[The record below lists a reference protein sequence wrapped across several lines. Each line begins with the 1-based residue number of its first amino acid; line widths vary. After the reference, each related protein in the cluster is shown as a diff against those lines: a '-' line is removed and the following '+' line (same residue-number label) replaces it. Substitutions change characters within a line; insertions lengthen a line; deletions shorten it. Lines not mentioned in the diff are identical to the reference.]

1 MNVPRATFS
10 YLRCCLQTGRCRLS
24 GANKK
29 ISVIKKNYLENGKLM
44 IKGLVI
50 GGLVI
55 ASIMFELKKL
65 KIFFNLE
72 QKFWHIKSFCS

>member
-44 IKGLVI
+44 IKGWGI
-50 GGLVI
+50 
-55 ASIMFELKKL
+55 
-65 KIFFNLE
+65 
-72 QKFWHIKSFCS
+72 